1 MWSHD
6 TMWSKMMWLYGQN
19 PFKVGY
25 HHVGFDAHRHS
36 DNGDIV
42 VPVCHAISQDHVIKE
57 SCDFKGR
64 ILSR

>member
-1 MWSHD
+1 MWSYN
-6 TMWSKMMWLYGQN
+6 TMWLKIMGLYGQN

-25 HHVGFDAHRHS
+25 HRFRFGVHGHS

-42 VPVCHAISQDHVIKE
+42 VPVCHAISQDHMIKE

-64 ILSR
+64 IL